1 MPAYTYPGVYTQEI
15 PSGVHPISGVSTSVA
30 AFVGWASQGPIDRP
44 ALVTGWADFESQFGG
59 LDSRSYL
66 GYAVNQFFNNG
77 GQQAYIVRLVA
88 DGTGGTTA
96 PASASVAITGLTF
109 DTSAAPAPSTVT
121 IATGG
126 GGGLALAAH
135 NPGSWGDD
143 YAIRIEPEQTDYTR
157 LTLTIIYTDPNTQ
170 AQSVVESFQNLSLA
184 PNDPQSRYAVDVI
197 NTESNILTAKM
208 GNPALAIT
216 NVPAAPPATL
226 PPPGTATI
234 SLGEGNDGTVL
245 HPAVTLGAGPF
256 ETALNAGGSGT
267 GVHLLDTVPII
278 NLLAVPAEADP
289 STIAELQAYCVRRQT
304 FLIVDCEP
312 SDTFATLQG
321 GPNDLTT
328 GVDAINSA
336 FYFPWLD
343 AFDAEQNVVRPF
355 PPSGFVAGVYVATD
369 ASRGVWKAPAGIDA
383 GLIGQTGLP
392 VNLNDQQA
400 GVLNTQAINCIRNLS
415 PYGDVIWGART
426 LRGANQGGSEWQYVP
441 IRRLQLYI
449 EASISLGIQWAVFEP
464 NGEALWQQIRLNV
477 GAFMQSLFVQGAF
490 QGATPAQAY
499 FVKCDAENNP
509 QSSIDNGVLNIQ
521 VGFAPLYPAEFVS
534 IQIQQLSGQANAW
547 GGQPAPQISF
557 QAQRLDPY
565 KNFKFRLKWDGEYVA
580 GFSKVSSLR
589 RTTEV
594 IGYRPGG
601 DPSSPREEPGPSKF
615 EPITLERG
623 LTQDSAFNVW
633 AAGVQGA
640 ASKLGV
646 GASTADGRKDI
657 ILEVCNEAGQPVL
670 AYTIHRCWV
679 SDYQILPDLDANGNA
694 IAIEHIK
701 LENEGWEQDSGAT
714 EPKEPVLGS

>member
-1 MPAYTYPGVYTQEI
+1 MPAFTYPGVYTQEL

-44 ALVTGWADFESQFGG
+44 ALVTSWADFESQCGG
-59 LDSRSYL
+59 LDPRSYL
-66 GYAVNQFFNNG
+66 GYAVNQFFSNG
-77 GQQAYIVRLVA
+77 GQQAYVVRLVA
-88 DGTGGTTA
+88 DGTGATTA
-96 PASASVAITGLTF
+96 PAFAGLIITGLTF
-109 DTSAAPAPSTVT
+109 DTTAAPAPSIVT

-126 GGGLALAAH
+126 GGGLALAAR
-135 NPGSWGDD
+135 NPGSWGDN
-143 YAIRIEPEQTDYTR
+143 YAIRIEPEQGDYAR
-157 LTLTIIYTDPNTQ
+157 LTLAIIYTNPNTQ

-184 PNDPQSRYAVDVI
+184 LNDPQSRYAVGVI
-197 NTESNILTAKM
+197 NTESNFLTAKM
-208 GNPALAIT
+208 GNPALTIT
-216 NVPAAPPATL
+216 NVPAVPPATL
-226 PPPGTATI
+226 PPPGAATI
-234 SLGEGNDGTVL
+234 SLGGGDDGTVL
-245 HPAVTLGAGPF
+245 NPAVTPGAGPF
-256 ETALNAGGSGT
+256 ETALNVDGSGT

-289 STIAELQAYCVRRQT
+289 STIAALQAYCVRRQA

-336 FYFPWLD
+336 FYFPWLT
-343 AFDAEQNVVRPF
+343 AFDAAQNVLRPF

-383 GLIGQTGLP
+383 GLIGQTGLA

-415 PYGDVIWGART
+415 PYGDVVWGART

-441 IRRLQLYI
+441 IRRFQLYI

-499 FVKCDAENNP
+499 YLKCDAENNS

-521 VGFAPLYPAEFVS
+521 VGFAPLYPAEFVT
-534 IQIQQLSGQANAW
+534 IQIQQLSGQGNSW
-547 GGQPAPQISF
+547 GGQLAPQISL

-565 KNFKFRLKWDGEYVA
+565 KNFKFRLKWDGKYVA

-594 IGYRPGG
+594 IEHRSGG
-601 DPSSPREEPGPSKF
+601 DPSSPREDPGPNKF
-615 EPITLERG
+615 EAITLERG
-623 LTQDSAFNVW
+623 LTQDSAFNAW
-633 AAGVQGA
+633 AAGVQSHGP
-640 ASKLGV
+640 KLGTE
-646 GASTADGRKDI
+646 ASTADQRKDI
-657 ILEVCNEAGQPVL
+657 ILELRNDAGCPVL
-670 AYTIHRCWV
+670 VYKVYRCWV
-679 SDYQILPDLDANGNA
+679 SDYQILPDLDANRNA

-701 LENEGWEQDSGAT
+701 LENEGWEQDSGVS
-714 EPKEPVLGS
+714 EPREPVPSP